1 MDKFRTTCRVIHL
14 TSSGFLAGSIILN
27 YFFNTHAMLAD
38 EEHYM
43 SLFHPLIGVITLA
56 SGITNLCLLK
66 PAKEEAQKGAKK
78 EVEAELKA

>member
-1 MDKFRTTCRVIHL
+1 
-14 TSSGFLAGSIILN
+14 
-27 YFFNTHAMLAD
+27 MLAD